1 MHPYKSLARLPSQN
15 RLTCI
20 EQKRYANC
28 NYQEQVDNETEWG
41 FFIDLETFQLVR
53 SMLGTKYVYNRHPID
68 NSMITINEYDEYE
81 WNNNNHPIIY
91 TKPHEFQWRD
101 VLSVLKHT
109 NTGIMIVMNIKGMFV
124 SMLVVGLICSAFI
137 LYDNYNT
144 T

>member
-81 WNNNNHPIIY
+81 WNNNNHPRIH
-91 TKPHEFQWRD
+91 TKRCEFQWRD
-101 VLSVLKHT
+101 ILSGLKHT
-109 NTGIMIVMNIKGMFV
+109 NTGIMIVMNIKGIFATMTG
-124 SMLVVGLICSAFI
+124 VGLIYGAFM
-137 LYDNYNT
+137 LYGK
-144 T
+144 